1 MTPAPRLEDAF
12 ERVLDHVRANLRPG
26 PGRMFAGG
34 KSMGGRIAAN
44 VAAKET
50 GAGEQDLAGLL
61 VFFAVGCVALPRV
74 VHATRAVLKPAPTS
88 HRVLPTTKN
97 PAHLCK
103 PICETQH

>member
-50 GAGEQDLAGLL
+50 GAGEQDLAGCWSFSPSAALL
-61 VFFAVGCVALPRV
+61 FLGWCTPHGRV
-74 VHATRAVLKPAPTS
+74 
-88 HRVLPTTKN
+88 
-97 PAHLCK
+97 
-103 PICETQH
+103 